1 MTSCLYCAHF
11 MEAGVNPSSNRPG
24 EFMRSDKI
32 GLCRRNPPVWLP
44 PSPDEESG
52 SFCFPAIHQDHR
64 CGEWSYWGPWDFM
77 DEEDPGGGGGQ
88 SATVTPLFPSKP
100 QAA

>member
-1 MTSCLYCAHF
+1 MTTCSTCVHF
-11 MEAGVNPSSNRPG
+11 LAGGVNGASNSPT
-24 EFMRSDKI
+24 EFVRHDQA

-44 PSPDEESG
+44 PNPDEESG

-77 DEEDPGGGGGQ
+77 DEEGPDGGGGQ
-88 SATVTPLFPSKP
+88 SGTVTPLFPEQSH
-100 QAA
+100 AA